1 MCCARRE
8 AEKMLDTT
16 NINLPRH
23 VGVIMDGNGRWAKK
37 RGVPRW
43 EGHREGARVF
53 RRIGEYAADIGVK
66 YLTFYAFST
75 ENWSRPP
82 EEVAA
87 IMQLFR
93 EYLLEGDERIKE
105 NEEKGMRLR
114 FIGDRSGLPADIV
127 NLIEK
132 AERESADKSRVY
144 VNIALNYG
152 GRDEIGGSVK
162 KIAQKVACDE
172 MKLEEITQD
181 DFSGGL
187 YTAGP
192 PDPNF
197 KIRRSGE

>member
-1 MCCARRE
+1 
-8 AEKMLDTT
+8 MLDTT
-16 NINLPRH
+16 DINLPRH

-37 RGVPRW
+37 RGVARW

-93 EYLLEGDERIKE
+93 EYLIEGDERLAE

-114 FIGDRSGLPADIV
+114 FIGDRHGLPEDIV

-152 GRDEIGGSVK
+152 GRDEIVESVRS
-162 KIAQKVACDE
+162 IAERVASGE
-172 MKLEEITQD
+172 MKPEDITGD
-181 DFSGGL
+181 DI
-187 YTAGP
+187 A
-192 PDPNF
+192 
-197 KIRRSGE
+197 